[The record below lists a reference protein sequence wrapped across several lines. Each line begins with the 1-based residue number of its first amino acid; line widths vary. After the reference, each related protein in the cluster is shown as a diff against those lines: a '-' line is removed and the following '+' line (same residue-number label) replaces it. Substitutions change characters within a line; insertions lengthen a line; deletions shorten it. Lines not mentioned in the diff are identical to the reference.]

1 MIEFAAG
8 EQRELNVELMPLAV
22 PALISVYDILITSDY
37 DPPSAA
43 DDYIHARIRNNG
55 ALAMTGIITARRWES
70 WMDSLEDASRKT
82 QIINIDSG
90 EVIEYHEKI
99 HGNDYTRYD
108 ALWWLTGDWTPDP
121 LTPNIPVQSGFHLR
135 PSQGDP
141 EVEAHV
147 LEVGSDYVVIRY
159 AQYGTCNRWD
169 YAVYTPPVSP
179 FEQRLKA
186 RWYTDQNYCAFWFVP
201 GLISGRLYEA
211 HLKGGTISNRE
222 DWVQF
227 NTL

>member
-8 EQRELNVELMPLAV
+8 EQRELNVQLMPLA
-22 PALISVYDILITSDY
+22 AELITVYDILITSDY
-37 DPPSAA
+37 DPPTAA
-43 DDYIHARIRNNG
+43 DDYIHARIKNNG
-55 ALAMTGIITARRWES
+55 AVAITGVITARRWES
-70 WMDSLEDASRKT
+70 WMDSLEDASRHHQT
-82 QIINIDSG
+82 INIGPG
-90 EVIEYHEKI
+90 ETIEYEEKI

-121 LTPNIPVQSGFHLR
+121 LTPYIPVQSGFHLR

-159 AQYGTCNRWD
+159 AQYGTCNKWEHSTR
-169 YAVYTPPVSP
+169 TPPNGD
-179 FEQRLKA
+179 EQRLRA
-186 RWYTDQNYCAFWFVP
+186 TWYTDQAYCAFWFIP
-201 GLISGRLYEA
+201 GLLPGRLYES
-211 HLKGGTISNRE
+211 HLEGGTIAHRE